1 MLLENQL
8 PHNAIALL
16 QHSYKFVNQE
26 WQHIPR
32 DSSPDQGF
40 EPKFRESCITKMS
53 GWVVS
58 QHREMNL
65 GSGFDTASS
74 VLHEI
79 DVVVQQSNGLNN
91 ILGIFELK
99 NRYAQPPE
107 KNDVIVFFAKIL
119 DYLCL
124 SPSLILSKMVPI
136 FLSSY
141 PFAKSGLAACLGLG
155 IYPVG
160 PSLRPLPILIDNAM
174 RMKSELDRGVVLS
187 TRNKELFDEFFDEL
201 SYMYSLLAEAD
212 LNTRFDFVNDE
223 TLSIHASGV
232 VTATSLA
239 EKLLM
244 LNGECTHLLELFR
257 VAKRG

>member
-8 PHNAIALL
+8 PPNAIALL

-40 EPKFRESCITKMS
+40 EPKFRESCITKMG

-58 QHREMNL
+58 QNREMNL

-79 DVVVQQSNGLNN
+79 DVVVQQNNDGN

-99 NRYAQPPE
+99 NRSAQPPD
-107 KNDVIVFFAKIL
+107 KNDVIVFFSKIL

-124 SPSLILSKMVPI
+124 SPSLILSRVVPV

-141 PFAKSGLAACLGLG
+141 AFSQSGLAACLGLG
-155 IYPVG
+155 IHPVG
-160 PSLRPLPILIDNAM
+160 PSLRPLPILMDNAM
-174 RMKSELDRGVVLS
+174 RMVSELDKGISLPP
-187 TRNKELFDEFFDEL
+187 KEKEAVDEFRTEI
-201 SYMYSLLAEAD
+201 SYMASLLAEAD
-212 LNTRFDFVNDE
+212 INTRFDFVNDE
-223 TLSIHASGV
+223 TLAIHSSGAPPDV
-232 VTATSLA
+232 PLA
-239 EKLLM
+239 GQLLV
-244 LNGECTHLLELFR
+244 LNGECSRLLEVFR
-257 VAKRG
+257 AAKRG